1 MVKIV
6 KQDYES
12 IDRAL
17 RRFKKQ
23 VLKEGMLQEYKKHMF
38 YEKPGEMRRRR
49 KKQYRKNWMKDQASL
64 NTTSNSWI
72 RE

>member
-1 MVKIV
+1 MIRVV

-12 IDRAL
+12 IDRVL

-23 VLKEGMLQEYKKHMF
+23 VLKEGTIQEYKKHMF
-38 YEKPGEMRRRR
+38 YEKPGDAKRR
-49 KKQYRKNWMKDQASL
+49 KKKQNRKNWYKEQQTL

-72 RE
+72 KE